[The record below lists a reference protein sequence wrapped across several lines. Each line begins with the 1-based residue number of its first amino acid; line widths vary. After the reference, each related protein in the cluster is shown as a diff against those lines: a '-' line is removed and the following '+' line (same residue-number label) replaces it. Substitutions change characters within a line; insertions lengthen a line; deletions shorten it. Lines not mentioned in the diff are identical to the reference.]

1 MVDSLKAI
9 DLEYMLLKMLN
20 VMNGKFSIILR
31 NTPLARKYKIET
43 FQDKNKT
50 KKLNQWIFNYLTI
63 LLLISINQGR
73 LFCK

>member
-1 MVDSLKAI
+1 MKAI

-43 FQDKNKT
+43 FQDLPILKNKT
-50 KKLNQWIFNYLTI
+50 KTKQKN
-63 LLLISINQGR
+63 
-73 LFCK
+73 